1 MSNDVDISKQQPTV
15 ESIMAIL
22 DGVAKQIMEVSA
34 ELKEIAALQKEAE
47 QRQKAADKRQ
57 KAADERQKAA
67 DERQKAADE
76 RLKATDAQIEATDAQ
91 IEATGVYLKKLGA
104 ELSEVTDAQIKT
116 TEAQF
121 KETGVYL
128 KKLGAELSEVTD
140 AQIKATDAQLKETG
154 VYLKKLGAELS
165 EVTDA
170 QIKAT
175 DAQLKETGAQLK
187 ETGVYLKKLGAELG
201 NVGNQWGKIA
211 EYLVGADF
219 RAILKERFD
228 ITVDFAARR
237 FDGSYQGEDWE
248 VDVAAANGEVAV
260 VGEVKVTMTVKK
272 IDKFVAKNLSN
283 FHLYVP
289 DHRHKKIYG
298 LIAFVK
304 IDEGYEEAV
313 LARARECGLLIVR
326 AIGDTFKVLN
336 PAGTKLRDY
345 GAAKTS

>member
-1 MSNDVDISKQQPTV
+1 MSNDVDISKQPPTV

-22 DGVAKQIMEVSA
+22 EGVAKQVMEVSA
-34 ELKEIAALQKEAE
+34 ELKEVATLQKEAE
-47 QRQKAADKRQ
+47 QRQ

-76 RLKATDAQIEATDAQ
+76 RLKATDAQ
-91 IEATGVYLKKLGA
+91 
-104 ELSEVTDAQIKT
+104 
-116 TEAQF
+116 
-121 KETGVYL
+121 
-128 KKLGAELSEVTD
+128 
-140 AQIKATDAQLKETG
+140 LKETG
-154 VYLKKLGAELS
+154 VYLKKLGS
-165 EVTDA
+165 
-170 QIKAT
+170 
-175 DAQLKETGAQLK
+175 
-187 ETGVYLKKLGAELG
+187 ELG

-219 RAILKERFD
+219 RAILKERFN
-228 ITVDFAARR
+228 IAVDFAARR
-237 FDGSYQGEDWE
+237 FDGSYRGEDWE

-260 VGEVKVTMTVKK
+260 VGEVKVTMTVEK

-313 LARARECGLLIVR
+313 LTRARECGLLIVR

-345 GAAKTS
+345 GVAKTR

>member
-1 MSNDVDISKQQPTV
+1 M
-15 ESIMAIL
+15 
-22 DGVAKQIMEVSA
+22 
-34 ELKEIAALQKEAE
+34 
-47 QRQKAADKRQ
+47 
-57 KAADERQKAA
+57 
-67 DERQKAADE
+67 
-76 RLKATDAQIEATDAQ
+76 
-91 IEATGVYLKKLGA
+91 
-104 ELSEVTDAQIKT
+104 
-116 TEAQF
+116 
-121 KETGVYL
+121 
-128 KKLGAELSEVTD
+128 
-140 AQIKATDAQLKETG
+140 
-154 VYLKKLGAELS
+154 YLKKLGAELS

>member
-47 QRQKAADKRQ
+47 QRQKAAD
-57 KAADERQKAA
+57 ERQKAA

-91 IEATGVYLKKLGA
+91 I
-104 ELSEVTDAQIKT
+104 
-116 TEAQF
+116 
-121 KETGVYL
+121 
-128 KKLGAELSEVTD
+128 
-140 AQIKATDAQLKETG
+140 KATG